1 MAGKPFEAS
10 SAQVLIKAL
19 TRDPHGNNPAS
30 NSNVKPAMVFTA
42 YLLALVFTGTGMAAK
57 FVVPPCDS
65 HMFDSG
71 VGYCLSGFNRS
82 METSGYQD
90 RCPWPTVK
98 RTYNALKVCVDEW
111 ASVSWCRGHGFLVDE
126 VFLEVH
132 KMYFKLCGQV
142 HDPPLTTLIMLI
154 APVLIATLFLPI
166 LCVTLTTWD
175 TEMPSTLGL

>member
-1 MAGKPFEAS
+1 MQEWTSK
-10 SAQVLIKAL
+10 
-19 TRDPHGNNPAS
+19 N
-30 NSNVKPAMVFTA
+30 VFTD
-42 YLLALVFTGTGMAAK
+42 YRLILILKKKKKKTQCKNVRGTTGNILSHLNFVLYLALFL
-57 FVVPPCDS
+57 CS
-65 HMFDSG
+65 
-71 VGYCLSGFNRS
+71 
-82 METSGYQD
+82 
-90 RCPWPTVK
+90 
-98 RTYNALKVCVDEW
+98 TYNALKVCVDEW

-175 TEMPSTLGL
+175 TEMPSTLGLWYAGLTKENCRIFQPGTYSDSGSC